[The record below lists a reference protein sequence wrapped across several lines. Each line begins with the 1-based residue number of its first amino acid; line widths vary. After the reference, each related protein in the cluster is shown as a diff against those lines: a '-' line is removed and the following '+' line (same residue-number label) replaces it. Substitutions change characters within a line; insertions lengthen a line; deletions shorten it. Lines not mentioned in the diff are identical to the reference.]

1 MSDKKTM
8 LENAEGP
15 PKLSPALLREAA
27 ALIESG
33 RGRAEVAGM
42 LGVDLAALRRHLGPL
57 LGEGRVS

>member
-27 ALIESG
+27 ALIAG
-33 RGRAEVAGM
+33 GHGRAEVAGR
-42 LGVDLAALRRHLGPL
+42 LGVDLGALGRHLGPMQ
-57 LGEGRVS
+57 GEGRGD